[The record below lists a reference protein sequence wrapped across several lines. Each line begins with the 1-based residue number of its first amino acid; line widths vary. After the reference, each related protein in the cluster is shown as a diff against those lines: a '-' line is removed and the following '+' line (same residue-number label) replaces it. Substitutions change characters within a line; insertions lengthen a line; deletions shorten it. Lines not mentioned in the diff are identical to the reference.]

1 MRNAYWGEKKGD
13 ALRLDFSIGLASENE
28 KWAKLS
34 K

>member
-1 MRNAYWGEKKGD
+1 MWNAYWEKKKGD